1 MNSEQ
6 NKFLVQGKF
15 KEITGSILA
24 PQHAGLRL
32 VLSTNNLS
40 GKPEN
45 PVFPIFDKKW
55 RKVRE
60 DSKGWFSSRIN
71 YKLGCVNTT
80 AVQSDTWV
88 IHLLCQDENFKTDDK
103 ALEDCLKKVTE
114 MAKYEKASV
123 HVSQLLLDSVPG
135 MKASLLKLA
144 VENGVNVYS
153 YKEE

>member
-1 MNSEQ
+1 MNSEE

-15 KEITGSILA
+15 KEVTGSILA

-32 VLSTNNLS
+32 VLSTNNMS

-45 PVFPIFDKKW
+45 PVLPIFDKKW

-60 DSKGWFSSRIN
+60 DSKGWFASRTN

-88 IHLLCQDENFKTDDK
+88 IHLLCQDEDKNTDTK
-103 ALEDCLKKVTE
+103 ALEDCLKKVTD

-123 HVSQLLLDSVPG
+123 HISKLLLDDVPE
-135 MKASLLKLA
+135 MKQALVKQLVSQ
-144 VENGVNVYS
+144 GVNVYV
-153 YKEE
+153 YNEE